1 MIADKR
7 EQPACPSGDA
17 LEIGETDYNRLSRQ
31 KSGEYLG
38 PKDIFLFRVI
48 FSFSVIFFS
57 TPRGHTNT
65 TETLHT
71 FDGWRVGRNPPS
83 VPSSICLIGE
93 PAPPAE
99 DHRRLHPLSQRS
111 RSPFHP
117 ASSPPSGTPGRTSH
131 HRHTV
136 PGRVSFLRS
145 HTGSRLT
152 RYVLRFRLVGGVSSK
167 HTAYAMGS
175 VTAHRL
181 ATRI

>member
-7 EQPACPSGDA
+7 SVG
-17 LEIGETDYNRLSRQ
+17 INHHNRCSESLNQ
-31 KSGEYLG
+31 KS
-38 PKDIFLFRVI
+38 FHFSTI

-57 TPRGHTNT
+57 TPGGHTNT
-65 TETLHT
+65 PEIIHT
-71 FDGWRVGRNPPS
+71 FDGWRVGHNPPS

-136 PGRVSFLRS
+136 PAGYRFCAPTQALARHVTCYASAMWVEFPQNTHSYRHDAFCDCS
-145 HTGSRLT
+145 PT
-152 RYVLRFRLVGGVSSK
+152 RRPD
-167 HTAYAMGS
+167 
-175 VTAHRL
+175 
-181 ATRI
+181 